1 MNKKTLV
8 LGASPTPVR
17 HSYKAVK
24 RLLSY
29 GYEVIAIGKA
39 DGQIETVN
47 INREM
52 LDIPNLHTIA
62 LYLNPQ
68 HQEKYLDYIISLAP
82 QRIIFNPGTY
92 NPKLEALAR
101 KAGIPTIED
110 CTLIMLDS
118 EEF

>member
-1 MNKKTLV
+1 MKTLV

-29 GYEVIAIGKA
+29 GYEVVAIGKIE
-39 DGQIETVN
+39 GQIETVN
-47 INREM
+47 INTQM
-52 LDIPNLHTIA
+52 IDIDDLHTVT

-68 HQEKYLDYIISLAP
+68 HQEKYLDYIIGLSP
-82 QRIIFNPGTY
+82 KRIIFNPGTY
-92 NPKLEALAR
+92 NPKLELLAS
-101 KAGIPTIED
+101 KAGIETIED

-118 EEF
+118 EDY